1 MRLPEEFE
9 KTTISTM
16 LAEHPSIGDILTKH
30 HIDCATC
37 GSSSCLFKN
46 VIATHTY
53 DRKKAIMIEKEINEY
68 LSGL

>member
-9 KTTISTM
+9 KTTIAKM
-16 LAEHPSIGDILTKH
+16 LAEHPYIGEILEKH
-30 HIDCATC
+30 HIDCVTC

-53 DRKKAIMIEKEINEY
+53 DRNQAVMIEKEINDY
-68 LSGL
+68 LSSL